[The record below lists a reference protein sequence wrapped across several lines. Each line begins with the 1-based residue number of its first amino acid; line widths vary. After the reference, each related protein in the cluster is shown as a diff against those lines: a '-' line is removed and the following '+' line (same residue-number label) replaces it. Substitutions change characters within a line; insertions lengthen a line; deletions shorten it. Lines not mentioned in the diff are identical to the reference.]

1 MALRT
6 LLVGLLLLASAAN
19 AAGAERY
26 GWLGVRIRDLT
37 ETETEDMAVRLGVRE
52 GYGVMIAEI
61 LPDTPAQTA
70 GLRAG
75 DLIVSID
82 GRPIVET
89 RALQRLVGAAPAGR
103 ELGVVVMREGRRRE
117 LRIRVGTMPDD
128 AVAERVAAEFGF
140 LVRDGVID
148 QPGGASATGSASPL
162 VVVAAVAERSAAA
175 RGGLQTGDRILAVEG
190 TPVASL
196 DAFRRR
202 LRDASLRDPLRLRV
216 ERQGEAV
223 SVLLPPAQAPTLP
236 Q

>member
-1 MALRT
+1 MTLRT
-6 LLVGLLLLASAAN
+6 LLVGLLLLASAAS

-52 GYGVMIAEI
+52 GFGVMIAEI

-140 LVRDGVID
+140 LVRDGVVD
-148 QPGGASATGSASPL
+148 QPGGGGATGSASPL

-190 TPVASL
+190 TPVGSL

-202 LRDASLRDPLRLRV
+202 LRDASLQDSLRLRV

-223 SVLLPPAQAPTLP
+223 NLLLPAAQPPAVTQ
-236 Q
+236 